1 MLCFLYIFFFS
12 SRRRHTR
19 CALVTGVQT
28 CALPISPRCRARPTP
43 RRDRRRKAPRSC
55 RGGSRASRRAF
66 RACGR
71 RWDGWRRFSARATC
85 GRAIRQKSPSF
96 FEPAAELEQGVA
108 RDVLDLPGVDAGDA
122 ELAVSGTEQAAS
134 LDAAMFEAA
143 AATEDRRVGTDGVSP
158 WRSLW

>member
-1 MLCFLYIFFFS
+1 MRISDGS
-12 SRRRHTR
+12 SDV
-19 CALVTGVQT
+19 CSSDL
-28 CALPISPRCRARPTP
+28 
-43 RRDRRRKAPRSC
+43 APRSC

-108 RDVLDLPGVDAGDA
+108 RDDLDLPGVEAGDA
-122 ELAVSGTEQAAS
+122 ELAVAGTDQAAD
-134 LDAAMFEAA
+134 LEAEMFEDAAHLTVLAFRQRQLDPLVEIGRAH
-143 AATEDRRVGTDGVSP
+143 G
-158 WRSLW
+158 